1 MINLNSSKSFLLAVG
16 FIFFTT
22 KSFAQDAK
30 KQLKVLSSVVVT
42 ASNEQEAADGYKTNL
57 SSSSSRIEA
66 PLLNT
71 PQAISV
77 VTQEQIR
84 DQNIVNMEQAARYV
98 AGVNVQQGES
108 NRDQVT
114 IRGNNTSAD
123 FFIDGARDDTQY
135 FRDFYNIE
143 SVEFLK
149 GPNAMAFGRGGSGG
163 VINRVLKYADGT
175 KKRRL
180 VLSGGSFENRR
191 GQVDLGDRVNEKFS
205 LRLNSMY
212 EKSGTFRQNGN
223 LERYGFAPT
232 ATLEIG
238 DNTELR
244 FGYEHFSDAR
254 FNDRGIPSQNG
265 SAFKT
270 NPKTFFGN
278 PDENNSS
285 AKIDS
290 IYNTLIHNFDEKT
303 QLKNLTRY
311 TRSSKFYQNVY
322 TSSAVNSVGNFDIA
336 AYNNYAERN
345 SITNQ
350 TNLSKKF
357 TLGATKHHALIGG
370 EITSQNTKSVRNT
383 GYFNNVSTS
392 ETLSINN
399 LLSYTPITFRPSATD
414 ANNNVATN
422 VYAVFAQDQIDFNKN
437 IQLTSGLRYDSFT
450 TSLDNYRNSQNFK
463 RSDDLISPRLGLVL
477 KPQENLSF
485 YSNYSVTY
493 LPSSGDQFSS
503 LDQASALLKPEK
515 MTNYELGAKFDV
527 TPKFNLTSAIYQLN
541 RKNTRANDPNNVGF
555 FIATGE
561 SRTRGF
567 EFSANGKITE
577 NWNLIAAY
585 SFQDAK
591 IISNTSTA
599 TKGKRVALVPQN
611 TASIWNKYD
620 FTPKFAAGLGIV
632 SQSSQFAAVDN
643 SVKLKG
649 FTRFDA
655 AIYYKI
661 NPSYRI
667 QLNVE
672 NLFNRGYIQTAHNN
686 NNISPGS
693 TRAFKFSLLADF

>member
-1 MINLNSSKSFLLAVG
+1 M
-16 FIFFTT
+16 
-22 KSFAQDAK
+22 
-30 KQLKVLSSVVVT
+30 
-42 ASNEQEAADGYKTNL
+42 
-57 SSSSSRIEA
+57 
-66 PLLNT
+66 
-71 PQAISV
+71 
-77 VTQEQIR
+77 
-84 DQNIVNMEQAARYV
+84 
-98 AGVNVQQGES
+98 
-108 NRDQVT
+108 
-114 IRGNNTSAD
+114 
-123 FFIDGARDDTQY
+123 
-135 FRDFYNIE
+135 
-143 SVEFLK
+143 
-149 GPNAMAFGRGGSGG
+149 
-163 VINRVLKYADGT
+163 
-175 KKRRL
+175 
-180 VLSGGSFENRR
+180 
-191 GQVDLGDRVNEKFS
+191 
-205 LRLNSMY
+205 
-212 EKSGTFRQNGN
+212 
-223 LERYGFAPT
+223 
-232 ATLEIG
+232 
-238 DNTELR
+238 
-244 FGYEHFSDAR
+244 
-254 FNDRGIPSQNG
+254 
-265 SAFKT
+265 
-270 NPKTFFGN
+270 
-278 PDENNSS
+278 
-285 AKIDS
+285 
-290 IYNTLIHNFDEKT
+290 
-303 QLKNLTRY
+303 
-311 TRSSKFYQNVY
+311 
-322 TSSAVNSVGNFDIA
+322 
-336 AYNNYAERN
+336 
-345 SITNQ
+345 
-350 TNLSKKF
+350 
-357 TLGATKHHALIGG
+357 
-370 EITSQNTKSVRNT
+370 
-383 GYFNNVSTS
+383 
-392 ETLSINN
+392 
-399 LLSYTPITFRPSATD
+399 
-414 ANNNVATN
+414 
-422 VYAVFAQDQIDFNKN
+422 
-437 IQLTSGLRYDSFT
+437 
-450 TSLDNYRNSQNFK
+450 
-463 RSDDLISPRLGLVL
+463 